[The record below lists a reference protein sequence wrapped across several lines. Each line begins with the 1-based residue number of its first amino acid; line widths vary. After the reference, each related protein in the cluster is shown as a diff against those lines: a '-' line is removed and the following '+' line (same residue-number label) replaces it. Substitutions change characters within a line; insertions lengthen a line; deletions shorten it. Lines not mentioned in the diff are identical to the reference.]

1 MTTSKQ
7 LDDFEKVPK
16 INLFDIIAQ
25 PARLDLSGLKLPRFT
40 NPIEEEYNARIVKQ
54 LFQRVRTMGT
64 PTTVLPSKRAEE
76 LSAADCI
83 VTLDSMAMLEDR
95 PKYLLSL
102 SRNPRSRQDRP
113 IFKLDFDPQAQ
124 IKDVP

>member
-64 PTTVLPSKRAEE
+64 PTTVLPSKSAEE

>member
-64 PTTVLPSKRAEE
+64 PTTVLPSKRAEG